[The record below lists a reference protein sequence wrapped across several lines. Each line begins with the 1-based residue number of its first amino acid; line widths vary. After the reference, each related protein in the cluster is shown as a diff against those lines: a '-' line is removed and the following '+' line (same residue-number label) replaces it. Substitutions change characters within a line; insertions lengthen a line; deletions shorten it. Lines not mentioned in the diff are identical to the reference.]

1 MKKRLLQLVFLLT
14 LASASAYA
22 QTVTGTV
29 TAASDGTPVPGVSV
43 LLKGST
49 SGTTTD
55 AEGKFSL
62 SVPDPQNSVLVL
74 SFIGFAT
81 QEIAVG
87 NQSTINVV
95 MQEDTQELSEV
106 VVTALGIQRETKTL
120 VYATQSVPTGQLTEV
135 RDANNIINSFQGK
148 IANAQINQG
157 SGGPGSGAR
166 IVLRGNRSIQG
177 SNNALIVVDGVPI
190 NNSPANTATAA
201 ASDFGSIQSSD
212 GASNINPDDIE
223 SVTVLRGASAAA
235 LYGSQA
241 GNGVIVITTKKGT
254 KDKISVNVN
263 SGITSE
269 KAFVLPKVQ
278 NSYGQG
284 LGGLLNANVGDSWG
298 AAMTGQSYTNT
309 LGQPAT
315 YSAQPDNIKDFF
327 RNGTSLNNSIS
338 VSGGS
343 EKMQTYLSYT
353 NKQVQGIVPKN
364 DLQSHNINLRIS
376 NQISK
381 KFSTDA
387 KITYISQT
395 IKNRPRTGEENAPVI
410 DIYQMPRSMPLS
422 VAQDYQTT
430 DGLGLPTPSAWPST
444 LNSIYQNPY
453 WMLNQTAINQD
464 RNRVM
469 GFISMKYQIVP
480 SLSLTGRANVDR
492 TLDQDEQKYA
502 QGTILWV
509 SQPGGWYQQ
518 SKTTITQQWYDLTL
532 AGEHKFGDDF
542 KLDYR
547 AGGIFQDNVN
557 TVDATTANG
566 LLVVNKF
573 STQFGRSTT
582 ATSTTIQ
589 QQTQSVFA
597 QGSLAFKEYLFL
609 EASFRNDWNSA
620 LGKPYSFGYYNVGL
634 SGIISDMVT
643 LPQPISFLKLNANF
657 AKVGNGG
664 VPQIRTNTFSFT
676 QGAGNGF
683 LARSLTKPIPDLK
696 PEMVQNIE
704 IGLDAKF
711 FENRFGFN
719 LNLYKSNSTNQLLK
733 IGVPVGTGYQNKYIN
748 AGDIQNKGIEVVLNA
763 TPIKGNLTWDIAY
776 NLGIN
781 RNKIVELYPTL
792 KTTYLGDN
800 SGYARTATPI
810 IVEGESFGD
819 LVSRKWLRDAN
830 GNFVVDATSGL
841 PVATAKQ
848 EYIGSFNPKAT
859 MGLTNTFTY
868 NRFTMRLLVDGRVG
882 GIILDGTEM
891 NLVFSGISKVTDQY
905 REGGWNL
912 GGVDKDGNRVEKT
925 ITAQQFWTAGSESTS
940 GKRYGIGEFFAYDA
954 TNFRMREISIG
965 YNIPVPSNFFIK
977 SAKFS
982 VVARNLFWLYR
993 GSSILDIPGLG
1004 KRKMQIDPDMSLG
1017 NGNWQGV
1024 QYGTLPSTRSIGC
1037 NLNLTF

>member
-1 MKKRLLQLVFLLT
+1 MKKRLLQLLFLLT

-29 TAASDGTPVPGVSV
+29 TAAGDGTPVPGVSV
-43 LLKGST
+43 LLKGSS

-55 AEGKFSL
+55 SEGKFTL
-62 SVPDPQNSVLVL
+62 TVPDPQNSVLVL

-87 NQSTINVV
+87 NQSNINVV
-95 MQEDTQELSEV
+95 MQEDTKELSEV
-106 VVTALGIQRETKTL
+106 VVTALGIQREAKTL
-120 VYATQSVPTGQLTEV
+120 VYATQTVPTGQLTEV
-135 RDANNIINSFQGK
+135 RDANNVINSFQGK

-166 IVLRGNRSIQG
+166 IVLRGNRSIQN

-190 NNSPANTATAA
+190 NNSTSSAA
-201 ASDFGSIQSSD
+201 GSDFGSIQSSD

-223 SVTVLRGASAAA
+223 SVTILRGASAAA
-235 LYGSQA
+235 LYGSEA
-241 GNGVIVITTKKGT
+241 GNGVIVITTKKGG
-254 KDKISVNVN
+254 KDKVSVNIN

-284 LGGLLNANVGDSWG
+284 MGGVLNPAVGDSWG
-298 AAMTGQSYTNT
+298 AAMTGQSYTNH
-309 LGQPAT
+309 LGQAST

-327 RNGTSLNNSIS
+327 RNGTSLNNAIS

-353 NKQVQGIVPKN
+353 NKQVQGIVPNN
-364 DLQSHNINLRIS
+364 DLKSHNINLRIS
-376 NQISK
+376 NTISK

-387 KITYISQT
+387 KVTYISQE

-410 DIYQMPRSMPLS
+410 DIYQIPRSMPLS
-422 VAQDYQTT
+422 VAKDYESK
-430 DGLGLPTPSAWPST
+430 DNLGVPTPSVWPST

-453 WMLNQTAINQD
+453 WMLNKTAINQS
-464 RNRVM
+464 RNRIM
-469 GFISMKYQIVP
+469 GFMSVKYQIVP
-480 SLSLTGRANVDR
+480 SLSITGRANLDR
-492 TLDQDEQKYA
+492 TLDQDEQKYS

-547 AGGIFQDNVN
+547 AGAIYQDNLS
-557 TVDATTANG
+557 TTDATTANG

-582 ATSTTIQ
+582 GNSTATELQ
-589 QQTQSVFA
+589 RQSVFGQA
-597 QGSLAFKEYLFL
+597 SLAYKEYLFL
-609 EASFRNDWNSA
+609 EGSFREDWNSA
-620 LGKPYSFGYYNVGL
+620 LGAPYSFPYYSIGL

-643 LPQPISFLKLNANF
+643 LPQPISFLKLNANY
-657 AKVGNGG
+657 AVVGNGG
-664 VPQIRTNTFSFT
+664 VPQIRTNKFEFNP
-676 QGAGNGF
+676 GAGNG
-683 LARSLTKPIPDLK
+683 LLSRSATKPIPDLHFEK
-696 PEMVQNIE
+696 VANAE
-704 IGLDAKF
+704 IGFDIKF
-711 FENRFGFN
+711 WENRLGINFN
-719 LNLYKSNSTNQLLK
+719 MYKSNSTDQLLK
-733 IGVPVGTGYQNKYIN
+733 ISVPVATGYTNKYIN
-748 AGDIQNKGIEVVLNA
+748 AGNIQNKGIELVLNA

-781 RNKIVELYPTL
+781 RNKIVELAPDL
-792 KTTYLGDN
+792 KTTYLADN
-800 SGYARTATPI
+800 SGYARTATPVI
-810 IVEGESFGD
+810 IEGNSFGD
-819 LVSRKWLRDAN
+819 LVSRKWQRDAN
-830 GNFVVDATSGL
+830 GNFIVDANTGL

-848 EYIGSFNPKAT
+848 EYLGSFNPRAT
-859 MGLTNTFTY
+859 MGLTNSFTF
-868 NRFTMRLLVDGRVG
+868 NRFTVRLLVDGRVG

-891 NLVFSGISKVTDQY
+891 NLAFSGISEVTGKN
-905 REGGWNL
+905 REQGWSL
-912 GGVDKDGNRVEKT
+912 GGVDKDGNKVEKT
-925 ITAQQFWTAGSESTS
+925 VTAQQFWTAGSEITS

-954 TNFRMREISIG
+954 TNFRVRELSVG
-965 YNIPVPSNFFIK
+965 YNIPVPSSFFIK
-977 SAKFS
+977 TARFS
-982 VVARNLFWLYR
+982 LIARNLFWLYR
-993 GSSILDIPGLG
+993 GSSVLDIPGLG

-1037 NLNLTF
+1037 NLSLTF